1 MWVIYINQLY
11 LVFRC
16 VCVCVRGLLW
26 SVYGRFQRL
35 TYIFITGN
43 GNDAQI
49 WKNAAYTNK
58 TMSVRVK
65 SRNAGMQKYSHVHRV
80 SLMLIIVGTKLQINF
95 NQRGKLAAPRGM

>member
-16 VCVCVRGLLW
+16 VCGVCVCVRGLLW

-65 SRNAGMQKYSHVHRV
+65 SRNAGMQKYSHVH
-80 SLMLIIVGTKLQINF
+80 SLF
-95 NQRGKLAAPRGM
+95 NANNCRYKTSNQF